1 MFAISKLFFRWGV
14 KYSDIGNGK
23 LLEKNSRRA
32 PINGETKT
40 ICDRF
45 EEGRWRKEITAKWSD
60 ANYKLAADRGSVE
73 FMGTL
78 VDCVFQP
85 VELNLLVED
94 IEERLEEE
102 KVQKMCEFVEKKLPA
117 AK

>member
-1 MFAISKLFFRWGV
+1 MV
-14 KYSDIGNGK
+14 
-23 LLEKNSRRA
+23 
-32 PINGETKT
+32 
-40 ICDRF
+40 
-45 EEGRWRKEITAKWSD
+45 
-60 ANYKLAADRGSVE
+60 
-73 FMGTL
+73 TL
-78 VDCVFQP
+78 VDFVFQP